1 MHFPASLACLALL
14 HQAVGVPVPVL
25 APTGGIPPAAPPAA
39 NMNGPSV
46 ISDVPPPIPVQ
57 GQIKSSNGL
66 PTAPNPNAVAT
77 TGKSNALA
85 TAPKPN
91 IGPTAPNPN
100 VMGVNPGLTPGM
112 GDDEYG
118 DDEYGD
124 DDLDPGY
131 DDPMNPSNGLPTGGS
146 SGPKLPDYGNTQL
159 AGPTGTKPPDLQG
172 QQGWGRKDQ
181 QQQQQQQDQQRQQH
195 QQHQQEQSH
204 WLGWQIRWNTLK
216 FQKDRCGVP
225 GSTDIN
231 RSWLQEDLAPWISY
245 MEQGRGDFTI

>member
-1 MHFPASLACLALL
+1 MHFSASLACLALL

-39 NMNGPSV
+39 NMNGPGV

-159 AGPTGTKPPDLQG
+159 AGPTGTKPPVGLTDPLNNP
-172 QQGWGRKDQ
+172 K
-181 QQQQQQQDQQRQQH
+181 
-195 QQHQQEQSH
+195 
-204 WLGWQIRWNTLK
+204 LPT
-216 FQKDRCGVP
+216 
-225 GSTDIN
+225 GSTG
-231 RSWLQEDLAPWISY
+231 STGPTGLGPKGSTAATGSTAPTGTKPLVGLADPLEY
-245 MEQGRGDFTI
+245 PQVPKGQVRGPREH